1 MQLSSTELA
10 YTPKVSEKSDVY
22 SYGVVLLELITG
34 RKAIED
40 EYGEGKDIVYWVSTH
55 LNERDNVLKLLD
67 VKVASEVVQND
78 MIKVLKIAVL
88 CTTKLPSLRPS
99 MREVV
104 KMLLDVDPYS
114 SSMSLKNSS
123 TKKHFV

>member
-1 MQLSSTELA
+1 M
-10 YTPKVSEKSDVY
+10 Y

-34 RKAIED
+34 RRPIED

-55 LNERDNVLKLLD
+55 LDDRENVLKLLD
-67 VKVASEVVQND
+67 IKVSSEVIQND

-104 KMLLDVDPYS
+104 KMLLDVDHYS
-114 SSMSLKNSS
+114 SSPSLNSS
-123 TKKHFV
+123 NKNIKDFV

>member
-1 MQLSSTELA
+1 M
-10 YTPKVSEKSDVY
+10 Y

-34 RKAIED
+34 RRPIED
-40 EYGEGKDIVYWVSTH
+40 EYGEGKDIVYWISTH
-55 LNERDNVLKLLD
+55 LDDRDNVLKLLD
-67 VKVASEVVQND
+67 IKVASEAVQND

-104 KMLLDVDPYS
+104 KMLSDADPYS
-114 SSMSLKNSS
+114 SSVSLNNSS
-123 TKKHFV
+123 NKNIKDFV

>member
-1 MQLSSTELA
+1 M
-10 YTPKVSEKSDVY
+10 Y

-88 CTTKLPSLRPS
+88 CTRKLPSLRPS

-104 KMLLDVDPYS
+104 KMLLDADPYS
-114 SSMSLKNSS
+114 SSTSLNNNSNKNS
-123 TKKHFV
+123 KDFV